1 MKLEYVN
8 LKEYKMSLKHII
20 SGPAPVGRI
29 LNYLRLVGKG
39 ILKHKNGYRA
49 LNLQNNIGSAWCT
62 EYMVGLGLVA
72 YDNDTDKEVYNLSLT
87 ENGRKLYSLLENV
100 DLQFNENDN
109 KKCKKQIY
117 STDVEIYNEFELI
130 FRGSVVYKNLI
141 AYIVN
146 NDKTIYNN
154 ADFQNEYF
162 SFFMKLYNNED
173 AVYDSSTA
181 TATTGGNRVPS
192 LIQLCDFFDYCLT
205 DDSNII
211 FNLEK
216 MIDLK
221 NEENDNEEEN
231 LPMTEYQFKSNIQSG
246 ENKVVYGTP
255 GCGKSYYVQNTLL
268 KGYSEDN
275 TIRTT
280 FYQDYTNTDFVGQIL
295 PIIESDKSVSYEFIP
310 GPFSIALSK
319 ALEKPEEKVAL
330 VVEELNRGNA
340 ASIFGDIFQLLDR
353 ETKGENKGRSIY
365 SITNVNLQ
373 KHLTKELKFIFNKI
387 MIPSNLS
394 IFATMNTSDQNVFT
408 LDTAFK
414 RRWKFE
420 KLSNKFEDYE
430 ELYGEEHPFKD
441 DFIPGMIETW
451 KDFVDKI
458 NKAILDEADITK
470 SEDKQL
476 GIFFVDETGLVK
488 KELVDVDNNMVTDEN
503 KNEKVKEFA
512 YKIFEY
518 LWDDVLKYCRENW
531 FGKEIKSLDDL
542 IKEYIKKADKNEGAE
557 VFVNGIIK
565 ENK

>member
-49 LNLQNNIGSAWCT
+49 LDLQNNIGSAWCT

-87 ENGRKLYSLLENV
+87 ENGQKLYSLLENA

-221 NEENDNEEEN
+221 NEANDNEEEN

-330 VVEELNRGNA
+330 VIEELNRGNA

-373 KHLTKELKFIFNKI
+373 KHLTNELRFIFNKI

-394 IFATMNTSDQNVFT
+394 IYATMNTSDQNVFT

-420 KLSNKFEDYE
+420 KLSNKFEDYK

-451 KDFVDKI
+451 KDFVDTI
-458 NKAILDEADITK
+458 NNAILDEADITK

-488 KELVDVDNNMVTDEN
+488 KELIDLDEN
-503 KNEKVKEFA
+503 KKEKAKEFA

-518 LWDDVLKYCRENW
+518 LWDDVLKYCHEKW
-531 FGKEIKSLDDL
+531 FGKDVKSLDAL
-542 IKEYIKKADKNEGAE
+542 IKKYLDNVDNNKGAE
-557 VFVNGIIK
+557 VFKNGIFD
-565 ENK
+565 ED

>member
-1 MKLEYVN
+1 MKVEYVN
-8 LKEYKMSLKHII
+8 LNEYKMSLKHII

-49 LNLQNNIGSAWCT
+49 LDLQNNIGSAWCT

-87 ENGRKLYSLLENV
+87 ENGRKLYSLLENA

-221 NEENDNEEEN
+221 NEANDNEEEN

-353 ETKGENKGRSIY
+353 ETSGENKGRSIY

-373 KHLTKELKFIFNKI
+373 KYLTKELKFIFNKI

-420 KLSNKFEDYE
+420 KLSNDFDDYK
-430 ELYGEEHPFKD
+430 ELYGKEHPFKD
-441 DFIPGMIETW
+441 DLIPGMLKTW
-451 KDFVDKI
+451 KDFVETI
-458 NKAILDEADITK
+458 NDAILNESDITK

-476 GIFFVDETGLVK
+476 GIFFVDKNGLV
-488 KELVDVDNNMVTDEN
+488 EQGNVDHHD
-503 KNEKVKEFA
+503 KEKVKEFA

-542 IKEYIKKADKNEGAE
+542 IKEYIEKADKNEGAE
-557 VFVNGIIK
+557 VFVNGIFK

>member
-49 LNLQNNIGSAWCT
+49 LDLQNNIGSAWCT
-62 EYMVGLGLVA
+62 EFMVGLGLVA
-72 YDNDTDKEVYNLSLT
+72 YDNDTDTEVYNLSLT
-87 ENGRKLYSLLENV
+87 ENGQKLYSLLENV

-117 STDVEIYNEFELI
+117 STDVEIYNKFELI

-340 ASIFGDIFQLLDR
+340 ASIFGDTFQLLDR
-353 ETKGENKGRSIY
+353 ETNGENKGRSIY

-373 KHLTKELKFIFNKI
+373 KYLTKELKFIFNKV

-394 IFATMNTSDQNVFT
+394 IYATMNTSDQNVFT

-420 KLSNKFEDYE
+420 KLSNDFDDYK
-430 ELYGEEHPFKD
+430 ELYGKEHPFKD
-441 DFIPGMIETW
+441 DLIPGMLETW
-451 KDFVDKI
+451 KSFVETI
-458 NKAILDEADITK
+458 NEAILNEADITK

-476 GIFFVDETGLVK
+476 GIFFVDKNGLV
-488 KELVDVDNNMVTDEN
+488 EQGNVDPHD
-503 KNEKVKEFA
+503 KGKVKEFA

-542 IKEYIKKADKNEGAE
+542 IKEYIEKADKNEGAE
-557 VFVNGIIK
+557 VFVNGIFK